1 MLLFAT
7 ALLFWTQHRQGGDLA
22 DSADINDGIDAVSEM
37 SRIKP
42 NGIERLTIISVYKE
56 MIA

>member
-1 MLLFAT
+1 
-7 ALLFWTQHRQGGDLA
+7 LA